1 MNQRLKRSVIALLGA
16 GVLFGVGAC
25 SVIAPPDEVGLYYME
40 GQSDGYKFGH
50 CIEPGVSDKPEWNN
64 SVVWLPNN
72 LRTWNIA
79 ATGGDSNVPIT
90 VAAKPEVNQPSGVQ
104 VNVWTQTNFKLN
116 TSCVGGKDSPLVKWW
131 ETQGRRYQAN
141 TEAGWNTM
149 LNNTIVTALI
159 TSTRNVVREYSA
171 DILVSGVSNAEV
183 QQKIADAFQPE
194 LKRLLGGDFFC
205 GPTFDRKS
213 GNCTPVE
220 VILKDVDYTDPG
232 IQEARNA
239 KVKALENAAAQ
250 VAEAEGK
257 LKAAKAQEALYNN
270 PAWLELELANR
281 QLEAIKACSANP
293 NCTIIIGSN
302 GNVLLNQNK

>member
-1 MNQRLKRSVIALLGA
+1 MRNRISRAFI
-16 GVLFGVGAC
+16 GVLAAVGLMVGASAC
-25 SVIAPPDEVGLYYME
+25 SEIAPPDQVGLYYME
-40 GQSDGYKFGH
+40 GQSDGYAFGH
-50 CIEPGVSDKPEWNN
+50 CIDPGATDDWIANN

-90 VAAKPEVNQPSGVQ
+90 VAAKPEPNQPSGVQ

-116 TSCVGGKDSPLVKWW
+116 TSCAGGKDSPLVKWW
-131 ETQGRRYQAN
+131 ESQGRRYSAD

-149 LNNTIVTALI
+149 LNNTIVTALT
-159 TSTRNVVREYSA
+159 TSTRNVVRGYSA
-171 DILVSGVSNAEV
+171 DELVAGTRNAEV
-183 QQKIADAFQPE
+183 QADVAEAFLPE

-205 GPTFDRKS
+205 GPTFDRS
-213 GNCTPVE
+213 NGACPPVE

-239 KVKALENAAAQ
+239 KVKALEQAAAQ

-257 LKAAKAQEALYNN
+257 VKAAKAQEALYNN
-270 PAWLELELANR
+270 PAWMELELANR
-281 QLEAIKACSANP
+281 QLEAIRACSANP
-293 NCTIIIGSN
+293 QCTIIIGAE
-302 GNVLLNQNK
+302 GNVLLGQK